1 MILDVWSAFMGPVT
15 GSRSLVYHK
24 TVIYGKSVVF
34 NRMSFLLDNPWFN
47 TLIYG
52 YLGSIPWNGT
62 PLWFF
67 KLVYWLFNKA
77 KTLKVRKD
85 LRCLVQIKSLLIASL
100 TFFSHFFLF
109 KDFCCGFPTF
119 ITWCFIFHFLRTK
132 KRKDYETHRRSPIR
146 SASQTEDLQQCGNYS
161 FK

>member
-1 MILDVWSAFMGPVT
+1 MILDVWSAFM
-15 GSRSLVYHK
+15 RLYHK

-52 YLGSIPWNGT
+52 YLGSILWNGT
-62 PLWFF
+62 PLRFF

-100 TFFSHFFLF
+100 TFFSHFFYLKTF
-109 KDFCCGFPTF
+109 VVGFQHLLPGVLS
-119 ITWCFIFHFLRTK
+119 FIF
-132 KRKDYETHRRSPIR
+132 
-146 SASQTEDLQQCGNYS
+146 
-161 FK
+161 